1 MASEGGNTVQN
12 YELSIDP
19 VLAREAQSVFQELGT
34 NLPAAVAVF
43 LRRTVNRHAFPFPAE
58 KSEFTDEELAE
69 AHRRGMEQIQ
79 AGQCVRVSMAD
90 LEKMDSSASGHYD
103 DEK

>member
-1 MASEGGNTVQN
+1 MQN

-58 KSEFTDEELAE
+58 K
-69 AHRRGMEQIQ
+69 
-79 AGQCVRVSMAD
+79 VSSRTKNLPKPTGAAWNKFKR
-90 LEKMDSSASGHYD
+90 ESASASAWRTWRKWIVRPLD
-103 DEK
+103 ISKR